1 MFCRDTQFTTP
12 AAGSLLGGESFF
24 PPLPHSPPDSAYV
37 SDRVAMKLS
46 EITTKWEAVGHNQ
59 LHTIKTLR
67 PISFDRASLRPKG
80 GHMKRQV
87 MMALTMLS
95 LIVTLAVTSAKAQ
108 SRSHFMRI
116 NIPFEFIIRGE
127 TLPPGAYTVKR
138 ASSDKPETL
147 LLSSADGG
155 SRLNILTNIVRAN
168 TRQTESKLVFH
179 QYGDQYFLSQIWEA
193 GDNEGRQL
201 SASRQERSTA
211 RGLAKDTMKRQ
222 TVTLIAQ
229 R

>member
-1 MFCRDTQFTTP
+1 
-12 AAGSLLGGESFF
+12 
-24 PPLPHSPPDSAYV
+24 
-37 SDRVAMKLS
+37 
-46 EITTKWEAVGHNQ
+46 
-59 LHTIKTLR
+59 
-67 PISFDRASLRPKG
+67 
-80 GHMKRQV
+80 MKRQV

-155 SRLNILTNIVRAN
+155 SRVYILTKNVRAR
-168 TRQTESKLVFH
+168 TGQSESKLVFH
-179 QYGDQYFLSQIWEA
+179 QYGDRYFLSQVWEA
-193 GDNEGRQL
+193 GENEGRQL
-201 SASRQERSTA
+201 FKSRGERTA
-211 RGLAKDTMKRQ
+211 GELAKDTMKRQ
-222 TVTLIAQ
+222 TVTLIARQ

>member
-1 MFCRDTQFTTP
+1 
-12 AAGSLLGGESFF
+12 
-24 PPLPHSPPDSAYV
+24 
-37 SDRVAMKLS
+37 
-46 EITTKWEAVGHNQ
+46 
-59 LHTIKTLR
+59 
-67 PISFDRASLRPKG
+67 
-80 GHMKRQV
+80 MKRQV

-95 LIVTLAVTSAKAQ
+95 LIVALAVTSAKAQ

-155 SRLNILTNIVRAN
+155 SRMFIVTRTVRARTDQN
-168 TRQTESKLVFH
+168 ESKLVFH
-179 QYGDQYFLSQIWEA
+179 QYGDRYFLSQVWEA
-193 GDNEGRQL
+193 GEDEGRQL
-201 SASRQERSTA
+201 NKSRSERTA
-211 RGLAKDTMKRQ
+211 HELAKDTMKPQ
-222 TVTLIAQ
+222 MVTLIGDQ